1 MQPTPVLSSPA
12 LWGSMLAASFAST
25 IGGLPFNALPI
36 LLGTLADSF
45 KLGAAAT
52 GLLGSSCFAGYLLGT
67 LLAALYMDRL
77 NWPWL
82 TRLSALGAAGAL
94 LLSSQ
99 LPLFFQYP
107 LWAVVGFFAALM
119 TCLGLRIMGALPD
132 KERALSVRLA
142 IELAVTSLV
151 LFVLPP
157 LVIARWHYPGLVLA
171 LSAIILL
178 LSLSSL
184 KLPRREA
191 LPGAAAA
198 RDAISIADSL
208 HLPWPAFAALAC
220 FFVYGTGQIGLW
232 AFLERIGHS
241 HALSA
246 SELGLTFAVLKLLG
260 GAAAGA
266 LILVGD
272 RLGYR
277 WPHGI
282 VLLVITAG
290 LLLMS
295 RGGFAGFAIG
305 AWVWEAGFTWGCIY
319 QTAAIARLDPSGRSV
334 MLIPAAFALAAMLG
348 PGLAGFLSASG
359 FAPLYLLAAA
369 TAGLPILVYTLF
381 LARSMLRPASP
392 QAGDVAQVADVL

>member
-1 MQPTPVLSSPA
+1 M
-12 LWGSMLAASFAST
+12 WGAMLAASFAST

-36 LLGTLADSF
+36 LLGTLSDSF
-45 KLGAAAT
+45 SLGSAAT

-67 LLAALYMDRL
+67 LLAALYMDKF

-99 LPLFFQYP
+99 LPLWFQYP
-107 LWAVVGFFAALM
+107 LWALVGFFAALM

-132 KERALSVRLA
+132 KERALSLRLA
-142 IELAVTSLV
+142 IELAVTSAV

-157 LVIARWHYPGLVLA
+157 LVIARWHYPGLVLS

-184 KLPRREA
+184 KLPRRDA
-191 LPGAAAA
+191 LPGTRAAG
-198 RDAISIADSL
+198 DAHSIADSL
-208 HLPWPAFAALAC
+208 RLPWPAFVALAC
-220 FFVYGTGQIGLW
+220 FFAYGTGQIGLW

-260 GAAAGA
+260 GAAAGS
-266 LILVGD
+266 LILVGE

-277 WPHGI
+277 LPHGI
-282 VLLVITAG
+282 VLLVIAAG

-295 RGGFAGFAIG
+295 QGGFAGFAIG

-319 QTAAIARLDPSGRSV
+319 QTAAIARLDASGRSV

-359 FAPLYLLAAA
+359 FAPLYLLAAT
-369 TAGLPILVYTLF
+369 TALLPVAVYTLF
-381 LARSMLRPASP
+381 LARRMTQPTAP
-392 QAGDVAQVADVL
+392 QAGDVAHIADVL